1 MKTRKRDTRW
11 LVLLALFVAIEIFLN
26 VTGIGL
32 IPLPLIKASTLHIPV
47 IIGAVLMG
55 PLAGGILGGVF
66 GLCSIWSNS
75 TAPGLL
81 SFAFSP
87 FLATSAAGAVK
98 TIWIAFG
105 CRVLGYKRHLTGQ
118 EPDCIEFVPLDQL
131 LEQSDIVSLHCP
143 LNDESKHLIDKD
155 AIARMKDG
163 AYLINT
169 ARGPVVDS
177 QAVADALN
185 SGKLAG
191 AGIDVFEQEPPLDT
205 AHPLLHARNT
215 IVTPHVAF
223 ASAESMVARA
233 RIVFD
238 NIDAFLTGEQRN
250 IVL

>member
-55 PLAGGILGGVF
+55 PLAGGVLGGVF

-105 CRVLGYKRHLTGQ
+105 CRVLIGVVAGWLWIILKKLR
-118 EPDCIEFVPLDQL
+118 V
-131 LEQSDIVSLHCP
+131 
-143 LNDESKHLIDKD
+143 NDLV
-155 AIARMKDG
+155 A
-163 AYLINT
+163 L
-169 ARGPVVDS
+169 PVVG
-177 QAVADALN
+177 VA
-185 SGKLAG
+185 G
-191 AGIDVFEQEPPLDT
+191 
-205 AHPLLHARNT
+205 
-215 IVTPHVAF
+215 
-223 ASAESMVARA
+223 
-233 RIVFD
+233 
-238 NIDAFLTGEQRN
+238 
-250 IVL
+250 

>member
-105 CRVLGYKRHLTGQ
+105 CRVLIGVVAGWLWIILKKLRVNDLVALPVVGVAGALTNTATVMGSIYLLLS
-118 EPDCIEFVPLDQL
+118 PEFAAAKNIALDAVL
-131 LEQSDIVSLHCP
+131 MAVMAIVGANGIP
-143 LNDESKHLIDKD
+143 E
-155 AIARMKDG
+155 AIA
-163 AYLINT
+163 AAVLVT
-169 ARGPVVDS
+169 AIGKALLRLTRSGPVR
-177 QAVADALN
+177 
-185 SGKLAG
+185 AG
-191 AGIDVFEQEPPLDT
+191 
-205 AHPLLHARNT
+205 
-215 IVTPHVAF
+215 
-223 ASAESMVARA
+223 
-233 RIVFD
+233 
-238 NIDAFLTGEQRN
+238 
-250 IVL
+250 

>member
-105 CRVLGYKRHLTGQ
+105 CRVLIGVVAGWLWIALKKLRVNDLVALPVVGVAGALTNTGLVMTSIYLLLS
-118 EPDCIEFVPLDQL
+118 PEFAAAKNIAMEAVMGAVMAIVAANGVP
-131 LEQSDIVSLHCP
+131 E
-143 LNDESKHLIDKD
+143 
-155 AIARMKDG
+155 AIA
-163 AYLINT
+163 AAVLVT
-169 ARGPVVDS
+169 AIGK
-177 QAVADALN
+177 ALLQMN
-185 SGKLAG
+185 R
-191 AGIDVFEQEPPLDT
+191 V
-205 AHPLLHARNT
+205 
-215 IVTPHVAF
+215 
-223 ASAESMVARA
+223 RA
-233 RIVFD
+233 MP
-238 NIDAFLTGEQRN
+238 A
-250 IVL
+250 

>member
-105 CRVLGYKRHLTGQ
+105 CRVLIGVVAGWLWIILKKLRVNDLVALPVVGVAGALTNTGLVMTSIYLLLS
-118 EPDCIEFVPLDQL
+118 PEFAAAKNIAMEAVLGGVMAIVAANGVP
-131 LEQSDIVSLHCP
+131 E
-143 LNDESKHLIDKD
+143 
-155 AIARMKDG
+155 AIA
-163 AYLINT
+163 AAVLVT
-169 ARGPVVDS
+169 AIGK
-177 QAVADALN
+177 AMLHI
-185 SGKLAG
+185 SG
-191 AGIDVFEQEPPLDT
+191 
-205 AHPLLHARNT
+205 LLGRNARVPE
-215 IVTPHVAF
+215 I
-223 ASAESMVARA
+223 
-233 RIVFD
+233 
-238 NIDAFLTGEQRN
+238 QK
-250 IVL
+250 

>member
-55 PLAGGILGGVF
+55 PLAGGVLGGVF

-87 FLATSAAGAVK
+87 FLATSAVGAVK

-105 CRVLGYKRHLTGQ
+105 CRVLIGVVAGWLWIILKKLRVNDLVALPVVGAAGALTNTGLVMTSIYLLLS
-118 EPDCIEFVPLDQL
+118 PEFAAAKNIAMEAVLGGVMAIVAANGVP
-131 LEQSDIVSLHCP
+131 E
-143 LNDESKHLIDKD
+143 
-155 AIARMKDG
+155 AIA
-163 AYLINT
+163 AAVLVT
-169 ARGPVVDS
+169 AIGK
-177 QAVADALN
+177 AMLHI
-185 SGKLAG
+185 SG
-191 AGIDVFEQEPPLDT
+191 
-205 AHPLLHARNT
+205 LLGRNARVPET
-215 IVTPHVAF
+215 
-223 ASAESMVARA
+223 
-233 RIVFD
+233 
-238 NIDAFLTGEQRN
+238 QK
-250 IVL
+250 

>member
-1 MKTRKRDTRW
+1 MKNWKRDTRW

-55 PLAGGILGGVF
+55 PLAGGVLGGVF

-105 CRVLGYKRHLTGQ
+105 CRVLIGVVAGWLWIILKKLRVNDLVALPVVGVAGALTNTGLVMTSIYLLLS
-118 EPDCIEFVPLDQL
+118 PEFAAAKNIAMEAVLGGVMAIVAANGVPETIAAAVLVTAIGKAMLHVSGL
-131 LEQSDIVSLHCP
+131 L
-143 LNDESKHLIDKD
+143 
-155 AIARMKDG
+155 G
-163 AYLINT
+163 WT
-169 ARGPVVDS
+169 ARVPEI
-177 QAVADALN
+177 Q
-185 SGKLAG
+185 K
-191 AGIDVFEQEPPLDT
+191 
-205 AHPLLHARNT
+205 
-215 IVTPHVAF
+215 
-223 ASAESMVARA
+223 
-233 RIVFD
+233 
-238 NIDAFLTGEQRN
+238 
-250 IVL
+250 

>member
-55 PLAGGILGGVF
+55 PLAGGVLGGVF

-105 CRVLGYKRHLTGQ
+105 CRVLIGVVAGWLWIALKKLRVNDLAALPVVGVAGALTNTGLVMTSIYLLLS
-118 EPDCIEFVPLDQL
+118 PEFAAAKNIAMEAVLGGVMAIVAANGVP
-131 LEQSDIVSLHCP
+131 E
-143 LNDESKHLIDKD
+143 
-155 AIARMKDG
+155 AIAAAVLVTAIGKAMLHIAGLLGR
-163 AYLINT
+163 T
-169 ARGPVVDS
+169 ARVPDI
-177 QAVADALN
+177 Q
-185 SGKLAG
+185 K
-191 AGIDVFEQEPPLDT
+191 
-205 AHPLLHARNT
+205 
-215 IVTPHVAF
+215 
-223 ASAESMVARA
+223 
-233 RIVFD
+233 
-238 NIDAFLTGEQRN
+238 
-250 IVL
+250 

>member
-55 PLAGGILGGVF
+55 PLAGGVLGGVF

-105 CRVLGYKRHLTGQ
+105 CRVLIGVVAGWLWIILKKLRVNDLVALPVVGVAGALTNTGLVMTSIYLLLS
-118 EPDCIEFVPLDQL
+118 PEFAAAKNIAMEAVLGGVMAIVAANGVP
-131 LEQSDIVSLHCP
+131 E
-143 LNDESKHLIDKD
+143 
-155 AIARMKDG
+155 AIAAAVLVTAIGKAMLHIAGLLGR
-163 AYLINT
+163 T
-169 ARGPVVDS
+169 ARVPEI
-177 QAVADALN
+177 Q
-185 SGKLAG
+185 K
-191 AGIDVFEQEPPLDT
+191 
-205 AHPLLHARNT
+205 
-215 IVTPHVAF
+215 
-223 ASAESMVARA
+223 
-233 RIVFD
+233 
-238 NIDAFLTGEQRN
+238 
-250 IVL
+250 

>member
-55 PLAGGILGGVF
+55 PLAGGVLGGVF

-87 FLATSAAGAVK
+87 FLATSAVGAVK

-105 CRVLGYKRHLTGQ
+105 CRVLIGVVAGWLWIILKKLRVNDLVALPVVGAAGALTNTGLVMTSIYLLLS
-118 EPDCIEFVPLDQL
+118 PEFAAAKNIAMEAVLGGVMAIVAANGVP
-131 LEQSDIVSLHCP
+131 E
-143 LNDESKHLIDKD
+143 
-155 AIARMKDG
+155 AIAAAVLVTAIGKAMLHISGLLGR
-163 AYLINT
+163 T
-169 ARGPVVDS
+169 ARVPDI
-177 QAVADALN
+177 Q
-185 SGKLAG
+185 K
-191 AGIDVFEQEPPLDT
+191 
-205 AHPLLHARNT
+205 
-215 IVTPHVAF
+215 
-223 ASAESMVARA
+223 
-233 RIVFD
+233 
-238 NIDAFLTGEQRN
+238 
-250 IVL
+250 

>member
-87 FLATSAAGAVK
+87 FLATSAVGAVK

-105 CRVLGYKRHLTGQ
+105 CRVLIGVVAGWLWIALKKLRVNDLAALPVVGVGGALTNTGLVMTSIYLLLS
-118 EPDCIEFVPLDQL
+118 PEFAAAKNIAMEAVLGGVMAIVAANGVP
-131 LEQSDIVSLHCP
+131 E
-143 LNDESKHLIDKD
+143 
-155 AIARMKDG
+155 AIAAAVLVTAIGKAMLHIAGLLGR
-163 AYLINT
+163 T
-169 ARGPVVDS
+169 ARVPDI
-177 QAVADALN
+177 Q
-185 SGKLAG
+185 K
-191 AGIDVFEQEPPLDT
+191 
-205 AHPLLHARNT
+205 
-215 IVTPHVAF
+215 
-223 ASAESMVARA
+223 
-233 RIVFD
+233 
-238 NIDAFLTGEQRN
+238 
-250 IVL
+250 

>member
-55 PLAGGILGGVF
+55 PLAGGVLGGVF

-105 CRVLGYKRHLTGQ
+105 CRVLIGVVAGWLWIALKKLRVNDLAALPVVGVAGALTNTGLVMTSIYLLLS
-118 EPDCIEFVPLDQL
+118 PEFAAAKNIAMEAVLGGVMAIVAANGVP
-131 LEQSDIVSLHCP
+131 E
-143 LNDESKHLIDKD
+143 
-155 AIARMKDG
+155 AIA
-163 AYLINT
+163 AAVLVT
-169 ARGPVVDS
+169 AIGKALLRLTRSGPVR
-177 QAVADALN
+177 
-185 SGKLAG
+185 AG
-191 AGIDVFEQEPPLDT
+191 
-205 AHPLLHARNT
+205 
-215 IVTPHVAF
+215 
-223 ASAESMVARA
+223 
-233 RIVFD
+233 
-238 NIDAFLTGEQRN
+238 
-250 IVL
+250 